1 MELLFWGSTLFIG
14 YVFIGYPLLLRLFCR
29 LRGRTPLPVGSG
41 PGGARRWPG
50 VSIVLAARN
59 EAARLAPRLD
69 NLLDLNYPGP
79 REILVVS
86 DGSTDETDAV
96 LARYATRIHA
106 IRLPPGGKAAALNAG
121 VERARHEVIVFADAR
136 QMFGAETLVE
146 LVRPLVDDA
155 RIGGVTGELL
165 LDCESHERRRLDRR
179 AAAATPGGPERR
191 AGGDR
196 RTLES
201 TIAEGIGLYWR
212 YEKAI
217 RRLESAAGSTLGAT
231 GAVYALRRSVWA
243 PLPVQTVLDD
253 VLAPMRAVL
262 EGRRVV
268 FNDRARA
275 FDRAAPD
282 SETERQRKVR
292 TLAGNFQILWLEPR
306 LLLPWRNPVW
316 LQYVSHKLGRLVV
329 PYALLLVMAASIALA
344 RRSLWYA
351 AALAVQCAFYALA
364 GYGAWLDAH
373 AAQSERRALPKSAAV
388 INAS

>member
-29 LRGRTPLPVGSG
+29 LRGRTPLPVPSG

-351 AALAVQCAFYALA
+351 AALAV
-364 GYGAWLDAH
+364 
-373 AAQSERRALPKSAAV
+373 
-388 INAS
+388 